1 MYSSRGGKSGIFTGI
16 RGCSLRGEASQA
28 FFTGIKGCS
37 LRGEAS
43 LAFFTGIRVFSSRGS
58 KSVIFYWYK
67 RVFSSTSSLH
77 RVGNGHAVCV
87 YVLHI
92 NMTFITC
99 LTLQNKYNIYVIIV
113 SKYKFY
119 LNSNRTTRR
128 LTFLSVS
135 KARTM
140 NIVFEDNVRIFYI

>member
-16 RGCSLRGEASQA
+16 R
-28 FFTGIKGCS
+28 GCS